1 MNKIYINNQIET
13 AKYNYNYFIMKMI
26 IRILQVCF
34 KLSCILLISGIFNY
48 TIINIIAII
57 YTIMSL
63 FSIYDIVINYKYI
76 LDDIAN
82 TLGIK
87 KFSFE
92 IDLNVISND
101 LFKGMISY
109 GK

>member
-48 TIINIIAII
+48 TII

-63 FSIYDIVINYKYI
+63 FSIYDIVINYKHI
-76 LDDIAN
+76 LEDIAN

>member
-48 TIINIIAII
+48 TIINII
-57 YTIMSL
+57 MSL

-76 LDDIAN
+76 LEDIAN